1 MLIAFSGIDNAG
13 KSTQILLLIKRL
25 KSQHKRPV
33 CIWSRGGY
41 TPVFN
46 FLKNVLRFIAG
57 KKLPAPGENKAREA
71 ALQKGP
77 VKAIWLS
84 FAIMEIMFL
93 YGIWFRLLQI
103 MGYTVIADRYLED
116 TAIDFQLNFKGFDT
130 EKTSL
135 WRMLRTVAPK
145 PLFSFL
151 LYISETESAR
161 RSVEKNE
168 PFPDSPG
175 KRKARF
181 DLYAAKKESG
191 RFAVIDCTKSIEEVQ
206 AEIRHIMIAA
216 EDKK

>member
-1 MLIAFSGIDNAG
+1 MLITFSGIDNAG
-13 KSTQILLLIKRL
+13 KSTQIALLIKHL
-25 KSQHKRPV
+25 LSQGQRPL

-57 KKLPAPGENKAREA
+57 KKLPAPGENKARED

-84 FAIMEIMFL
+84 LAMMEIMFL
-93 YGIWFRLLQI
+93 YGIWLRLLQM
-103 MGYTVIADRYLED
+103 MGYTVIADRYIED
-116 TAIDFQLNFKGFDT
+116 TAIDFQLNFKGFET
-130 EKTSL
+130 QKTLL
-135 WRMLRTVAPK
+135 WRVLKAVAPK
-145 PLFSFL
+145 PSFSFL
-151 LYISETESAR
+151 LFISETESSR

-181 DLYAAKKESG
+181 DLYAAVKESG
-191 RFAVIDCTKSIEEVQ
+191 CFAVIDCAKPIGEVQ
-206 AEIRHIMIAA
+206 SEIRHIIDAA
-216 EDKK
+216 EDKR